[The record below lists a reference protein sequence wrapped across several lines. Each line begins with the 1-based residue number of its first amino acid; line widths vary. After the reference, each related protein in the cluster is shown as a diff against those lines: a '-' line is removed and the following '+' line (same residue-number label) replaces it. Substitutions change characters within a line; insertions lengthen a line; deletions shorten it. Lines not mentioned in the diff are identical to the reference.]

1 MSIET
6 IIFLVIGFV
15 FLLYGAELLVRGAAY
30 LANELGVSSLAIGL
44 TVVAFGTSAPELT
57 VSLNSVYTG
66 QADISVGNIVGSNI
80 LNILLVLGLSSVV
93 TPMLVSRQILRFDL
107 PLMIGVSIVAY
118 LFALDGNIQTW
129 EGLILVI
136 GLIAYVLYSFRKNQA
151 LTGLQEE
158 LPPPKSPIV
167 QKIKWL
173 PEWLYNIFLLGVGF
187 FLLLTGSNW
196 LVDSSVSLARYWGV
210 SELVIG
216 LTVISIGTSLP
227 EIATAIVSGFRK
239 KNDIAVGN
247 VVGSNLFNLMMV
259 MGLTATVAPGG
270 LSISSIAVSLDL
282 PFMVMIAV
290 LAYPIF
296 YTNWA
301 VDRWEGL
308 LFLLL
313 YSGYTYYLLMYNI
326 GNPIITKLNF
336 WILFVITPALLILL
350 TVLSLRAFKR
360 QGSPFQRT

>member
-6 IIFLVIGFV
+6 IIFLAIGFG
-15 FLLYGAELLVRGAAY
+15 FLLSGAELVVRGAAY
-30 LANELGVSSLAIGL
+30 LAREFGISTLAVGL

-80 LNILLVLGLSSVV
+80 LNILLVLGLASIM

-107 PLMIGVSIVAY
+107 PLMIGVSILAY
-118 LFALDGNIQTW
+118 LFALDGTIHPWQ
-129 EGLILVI
+129 GLILFV
-136 GLIAYVLYSFRKNQA
+136 GLVSYTLYSFRKKQA
-151 LTGLQEE
+151 LSGLQDE

-167 QKIKWL
+167 EKIGWL
-173 PEWLYNIFLLGVGF
+173 PEWLYNLVLLSLGL
-187 FLLLTGSNW
+187 FLLLTGSRW
-196 LVDSSVSLARYWGV
+196 LVDSSVSLARFWGI

-216 LTVISIGTSLP
+216 LTVVSIGTSLP
-227 EIATAIVSGFRK
+227 EIATAIVSGYRK

-270 LSISSIAVSLDL
+270 LSVSSLAISLDL
-282 PFMVMIAV
+282 PFMVLIAA
-290 LAYPIF
+290 LAYPVF

-301 VDRWEGL
+301 VDRWEGV

-313 YSGYTYYLLMYNI
+313 YSGYTYYLVMYNL
-326 GNPIITKLNF
+326 GDPVITTLNF
-336 WILFVITPALLILL
+336 WLIYFLLPALALL
-350 TVLSLRAFKR
+350 LGISFLRAYKA
-360 QGSPFQRT
+360 QGSPFRR